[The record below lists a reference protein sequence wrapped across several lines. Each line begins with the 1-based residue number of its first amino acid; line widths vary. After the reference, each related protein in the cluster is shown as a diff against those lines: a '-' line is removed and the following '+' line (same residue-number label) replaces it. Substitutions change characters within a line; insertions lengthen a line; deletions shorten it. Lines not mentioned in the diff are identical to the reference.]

1 MEDTSAIN
9 MGIYG
14 DDIDHCWVIWGYD
27 GIRHPAALENSVLFV
42 SDWWFGTME
51 FYDFPYELARI
62 IPTDFQSMIFQRGR
76 STTNQSLVL
85 TIINQITT
93 IVLTIIIWPSFST
106 TNQVEMMFPAN
117 CTSIARPRRFH
128 PRLSELDFGTSG
140 HRGWGKPTPLS
151 VGCWSK
157 PFKDGVSCFF
167 VFQSLSDLSDWSLEL
182 V

>member
-51 FYDFPYELARI
+51 LYDFPYELGRII
-62 IPTDFQSMIFQRGR
+62 IPTDCQSMIFQRGR

-93 IVLTIIIWPSFST
+93 MVLTIII
-106 TNQVEMMFPAN
+106 
-117 CTSIARPRRFH
+117 
-128 PRLSELDFGTSG
+128 
-140 HRGWGKPTPLS
+140 
-151 VGCWSK
+151 
-157 PFKDGVSCFF
+157 
-167 VFQSLSDLSDWSLEL
+167 
-182 V
+182 